1 MAHFAKV
8 NKETNLVVD
17 IIVVDNKE
25 LLNENNIEVEQK
37 GIDFLNQLFP
47 DQVQE
52 FKWIKCS
59 FWTFANERIEG
70 APETS
75 SDGNSNGFR
84 GNFPSAN
91 EGSWYPEKEK
101 FINLSPFPSW
111 TLNENDVWQA
121 PTIGPTEEQCY
132 YGTDPFV
139 SAREAYNFPYNNP
152 LIVYVD
158 ITNPEGEQVQVP
170 QKRILPQWDESA
182 QVWKGMHND
191 AQWRYWN
198 GSSWSPSL

>member
-59 FWTFANERIEG
+59 F
-70 APETS
+70 
-75 SDGNSNGFR
+75 
-84 GNFPSAN
+84 
-91 EGSWYPEKEK
+91 
-101 FINLSPFPSW
+101 
-111 TLNENDVWQA
+111 
-121 PTIGPTEEQCY
+121 
-132 YGTDPFV
+132 
-139 SAREAYNFPYNNP
+139 
-152 LIVYVD
+152 
-158 ITNPEGEQVQVP
+158 
-170 QKRILPQWDESA
+170 
-182 QVWKGMHND
+182 
-191 AQWRYWN
+191 
-198 GSSWSPSL
+198 